1 MDAVTSVF
9 NTFHRY
15 SRKKLL
21 YLPWIFSDFHFKT
34 VSMFTTKKIQLLYF
48 CYACHVSKNSQKTI
62 NKQINRKILF
72 SSGGYVAVSSVLKI
86 FHLTKVKSLLTHLN
100 FYAVSKFSNLFNL
113 YINGNIQNQTR
124 YLYNIMQIYVYIS
137 VLTDL

>member
-48 CYACHVSKNSQKTI
+48 CYACRVSKNSQKTI
-62 NKQINRKILF
+62 NKQN
-72 SSGGYVAVSSVLKI
+72 
-86 FHLTKVKSLLTHLN
+86 
-100 FYAVSKFSNLFNL
+100 
-113 YINGNIQNQTR
+113 
-124 YLYNIMQIYVYIS
+124 
-137 VLTDL
+137 